1 MISANTSECSVQQ
14 RSSGIYGGY
23 VFDAVRISVDTNTSL
38 CYLDLEVIGDG
49 YTIIAYFS
57 NMCGNGTV
65 VTTPVGGAVEG
76 ASYSSTYRFSP
87 GVGYSGIS
95 GYSGYSGISGYSG
108 YSGPG
113 GSAGST
119 GTSGYSGYSG
129 ISGYSGYSGISGY
142 SGYSGSGISGY
153 SGYSGA
159 TSTSGYSGY
168 SGISGYSGY
177 SGSGISGYSGYSGGS
192 GTAYP
197 WKGTYAAGTA
207 YAVNDCASYNG
218 AGYVCIQAGTGQTPS
233 SSPTYWTLLTA
244 SGYSGYSGI
253 SGYSGYSGISGY
265 SGYSGISGYSGFSG
279 KSGYSGY
286 SGISGYSGFSGKSG
300 YSGFSGASDIRLKR
314 DIRPFTQGLDV
325 VSKINPVWYKWN
337 GLWIYSNDDV
347 DNVSII
353 AQEIESIAPYTIEKV
368 RGKLYPEGEETDILI
383 FNGMP
388 LIFVLVNAV
397 KELKA
402 RVEDL
407 EKRLN
412 ETSKRR

>member
-1 MISANTSECSVQQ
+1 
-14 RSSGIYGGY
+14 
-23 VFDAVRISVDTNTSL
+23 
-38 CYLDLEVIGDG
+38 LEVIGDG

-65 VTTPVGGAVEG
+65 VTTPVGGAVAG
-76 ASYSSTYRFSP
+76 ASYSSTYMFSA

-168 SGISGYSGY
+168 SGQSGYSGY
-177 SGSGISGYSGYSGGS
+177 SGSGISGYSGYSGGA
-192 GTAYP
+192 GTSYP
-197 WKGTYAAGTA
+197 WKGAYGAGTA
-207 YAVNDCASYNG
+207 YSINDCVSYNG
-218 AGYVCIQAGTGQTPS
+218 AGYVCIQAGTGQQPDTAT
-233 SSPTYWTLLTA
+233 TYWNLLTA
-244 SGYSGYSGI
+244 SGYSGKSGYSGYSGI

-279 KSGYSGY
+279 KSGYSGFSGYSGISGYSGY

-314 DIRPFTQGLDV
+314 DIRPFTQGLEV